1 MEAVS
6 IDTAS
11 FGLYIISLVDI
22 TGDIPLK
29 DFAPLENYL
38 SLVFIYITT
47 GVWIWFTH
55 ARCKTPG
62 ARTIWS

>member
-11 FGLYIISLVDI
+11 FGLYIISLTDI

-47 GVWIWFTH
+47 GGWIWFTYAH
-55 ARCKTPG
+55 CKTLRV
-62 ARTIWS
+62 RTIWS